1 MIVLREGETSPAS
14 QASVTTIG
22 VFDGLHLG
30 HQQVLGEVKAL
41 ALDRGALST
50 VVTFDPHPALLFAPE
65 SAPLQLGTLDQ
76 RLEGFAALGIDQV
89 RILKFDAVLA
99 QESARSFI
107 ERVLVS
113 ELRVCDVVV
122 GEDFQ
127 FGHDRE
133 GNVAMLQRE
142 GLTHAFSVHP
152 APIYGG
158 SQRWSSTAVRNAL
171 GGGDLFTANALLGR
185 PFTLRGTVVHGDARG
200 GELGYRTANMALESR
215 QQLPGLGI
223 YAGAAHTADATWRPA
238 AISVG
243 TRPQFYDDGAVLVEV
258 HLPGFDADLYHARLD
273 VAFMTRLRGEK
284 VFNTTDELVDQIDHD
299 VAQTL
304 EIFKSFIPESSA
316 LLD

>member
-1 MIVLREGETSPAS
+1 MIVLRDGETSPES
-14 QASVTTIG
+14 EASVTTIG

-41 ALDRGALST
+41 ARDRGALST

-89 RILKFDAVLA
+89 RILTFDAALA

-107 ERVLVS
+107 ERVLVR
-113 ELRVCDVVV
+113 ELHVCDVVV
-122 GEDFQ
+122 GEDFH

-142 GLTHAFSVHP
+142 GATNGFGVHP
-152 APIYGG
+152 SPIYGG
-158 SQRWSSTAVRNAL
+158 SERWSSTAVRNAL
-171 GGGDLFTANALLGR
+171 GSGNLFTANALLGR

-200 GELGYRTANMALESR
+200 GDLGYRTANMALESR
-215 QQLPGLGI
+215 QQLPALGI
-223 YAGAAHTADATWRPA
+223 YAGVAHTADATWWPA

-243 TRPQFYDDGAVLVEV
+243 TRPQFYDDGSVLVEV
-258 HLPGFDADLYHARLD
+258 HVPGFDGDLYHARLD
-273 VAFMTRLRGEK
+273 VAFMSRLRGEK
-284 VFNTTDELVDQIDHD
+284 VFRSTDELVAQIERD

-304 EIFKSFIPESSA
+304 EIYKSFIPESSA
-316 LLD
+316 LLR